1 MSEMDEW
8 MAITYEDD
16 DWMNDVKLYSI
27 VGIGIATFFGTILLG
42 GIIMALNYVKLGKK
56 LEALNTILITI
67 IAMSFIF
74 FLVLILKEFDF
85 PSLDLT
91 APQFIVFMLLAW
103 KFQGQVIEEH
113 SAMGGMLESNLKVAG
128 ISVLFF
134 LSMFLFLS
142 RAGIFTLSQ

>member
-1 MSEMDEW
+1 MSDMDEW
-8 MAITYEDD
+8 MAMTYEDN

-56 LEALNTILITI
+56 LAALNTILMTI
-67 IAMSFIF
+67 ISMSLIF

-103 KFQGQVIEEH
+103 KFQGQVIEDH

-128 ISVLFF
+128 ISLLIFV
-134 LSMFLFLS
+134 SMFLLVS
-142 RAGIFTLSQ
+142 SSGLFTLSQ